1 MIRMTAMVV
10 CVSACALL
18 LSAGCRKNSAQI
30 ADQVKSEMQQEL
42 TKKPGLKNLVVESVR
57 LVKKSEEDFS
67 GVAVGSINGE
77 YVKFDVTCKYDGTS
91 ILWDADLSEGS
102 LEELRRYMEN
112 LPLSGGSATDFRP
125 VFEHVDRLVKEGSF
139 ANLRGLLYFTDGMGI
154 YPERRPDYEVAFILL
169 EEPPLS
175 VKMPPWAIRIM
186 PELPW
191 RKPRESFD
199 EFWQEEVLQELPE
212 L

>member
-102 LEELRRYMEN
+102 LEELRLKETARETYQLLKESWPKVKSSIGEGYDAAKKKAGEYYDKAKAKVAEMTADAEQD
-112 LPLSGGSATDFRP
+112 GAEGTADEK
-125 VFEHVDRLVKEGSF
+125 VVDPS
-139 ANLRGLLYFTDGMGI
+139 T
-154 YPERRPDYEVAFILL
+154 P
-169 EEPPLS
+169 
-175 VKMPPWAIRIM
+175 
-186 PELPW
+186 
-191 RKPRESFD
+191 
-199 EFWQEEVLQELPE
+199 
-212 L
+212 